1 MIVESDPDHVRAAGT
16 SHRLRPAVQRLGGAD
31 ASLMSGLRLHYA
43 QASEGTHVPD
53 SVKDD

>member
-1 MIVESDPDHVRAAGT
+1 
-16 SHRLRPAVQRLGGAD
+16 VQRLGGAD

-43 QASEGTHVPD
+43 QAYEGTHVPD